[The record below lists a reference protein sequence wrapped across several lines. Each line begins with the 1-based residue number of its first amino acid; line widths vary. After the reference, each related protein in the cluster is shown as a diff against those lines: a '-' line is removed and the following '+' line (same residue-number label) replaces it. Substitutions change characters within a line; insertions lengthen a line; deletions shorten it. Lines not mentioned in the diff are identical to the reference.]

1 MHRVKHAPS
10 PLTDKPHLS
19 TGNSHMWSGTPYT
32 PTGVTTQTQHVQ
44 SDTQTPKDTK
54 HTDTVFPNTPF
65 LKLHVTRNS
74 RYYQWTQP
82 TLRLGTTPHTTPGT
96 PSEAVY
102 YTATQTQ
109 HSLSAGTWTVFLA
122 GEGEAPQHGHSPQHA
137 AQGHITECD
146 TRLYMHNAHTETQ
159 HTLMCRR
166 KSAGKHLAQ

>member
-122 GEGEAPQHGHSPQHA
+122 GEGEAPHMAIHLNMLHRVTSLSVIHGFTCTMPTQ
-137 AQGHITECD
+137 
-146 TRLYMHNAHTETQ
+146 RHN
-159 HTLMCRR
+159 TL
-166 KSAGKHLAQ
+166 